1 MKLSLIVALMAA
13 AASLVA
19 ASAPEKVEAKP
30 AAKEAAAKPS
40 VTKEAALKGGF
51 DEKVWGNPEF
61 DKTFVIKKTSWKI
74 ADNKVPSSW
83 YVLER
88 NKGERT
94 FAVVPHADG
103 NGSFIRISGGT
114 LGKDLRK
121 VGEKN
126 TFHIR
131 YRGKGSGYLYIIPY
145 NKKTGSNLKSRLF
158 HHFNN
163 VDVKEWK
170 DEVFEVN
177 MPVHKDGERR
187 VFWFVAFDNSPFEID
202 SIYLT
207 TK

>member
-1 MKLSLIVALMAA
+1 MPHKAEIYR
-13 AASLVA
+13 
-19 ASAPEKVEAKP
+19 
-30 AAKEAAAKPS
+30 
-40 VTKEAALKGGF
+40 
-51 DEKVWGNPEF
+51 N
-61 DKTFVIKKTSWKI
+61 
-74 ADNKVPSSW
+74 
-83 YVLER
+83 
-88 NKGERT
+88 NKGDRT

-103 NGSFIRISGGT
+103 KGSFVRISGGT

-121 VGEKN
+121 TGEKN
-126 TFHIR
+126 IFHIR
-131 YRGKGSGYLYIIPY
+131 YRGKGSAYLYVIPY
-145 NKKTGSNLKSRLF
+145 NKKTGRNLKSVLF
-158 HHFNN
+158 HHFKN